1 MSKVGVA
8 MTVAMIGSAAVIG
21 YHAYQRA
28 LVSPFS
34 IGIVRVGMRFRDT
47 DDDAL
52 REMKRRYTC
61 HAVGSGVQ
69 VCQLATDGPPGLLR
83 AVVDDSGRV
92 AMIQFLLT
100 DSSPRAR
107 ALGRR
112 QIQEWNHVSAGDARA
127 SDSNSEL
134 NLERWQTAD
143 SVWSAEMA
151 WRRSADVPGRM
162 TVTGE
167 RRLRQIAKSSPA
179 TLLRLAEDSLLDSH
193 GLAMAAALTRVAN
206 ETPEDPLDPRYA
218 P

>member
-1 MSKVGVA
+1 MSQARVV
-8 MTVAMIGSAAVIG
+8 MTVAMMGTAAVIG
-21 YHAYQRA
+21 YHAYKRA

-61 HAVGSGVQ
+61 HAVEGGVQ

-107 ALGRR
+107 AMGRR
-112 QIQEWNHVSAGDARA
+112 QIEEWNKVIAGVPQP
-127 SDSNSEL
+127 SDSSSEL

-143 SVWSAEMA
+143 SAWSAEMA

-162 TVTGE
+162 TVTHE

-193 GLAMAAALTRVAN
+193 GQALA
-206 ETPEDPLDPRYA
+206 A
-218 P
+218 PP